1 MAAPASMAT
10 SATITNTF
18 ARRPVPLPEG
28 TGPGKGAPEKT
39 FVTPPHRKTPRPNA
53 PIGTGPAGYRAE
65 KPRRSIAY
73 VQVTDRDGRRNM
85 PEDGDEE
92 EGSEVYEMLVD
103 PKVTIHDFGNFNFK
117 GATVIDGF
125 PSVGLVSTI
134 AANYLIDMLK
144 LKQVGIVDARHFPT
158 LSVVH
163 NGEPLNPVRLYAGEH
178 KDRSGEKH
186 KLVVFISEFQ
196 PAPHL
201 VRPIAEAMLD
211 WVKRVKAELVI
222 SPEGLVLEDEEET
235 SEEGSV
241 YAIGSTP
248 ESRKL
253 IKTRKIE
260 PFNHGI
266 ITGVSG
272 VLLNIGKREKLPVI
286 SILAEAH
293 ANYPDARSA
302 ATVIETMAKLLD
314 LEINVDPLYKEAE
327 GFERQI
333 MALRKQADAMER
345 RQTTTTS
352 PSMYG

>member
-1 MAAPASMAT
+1 M
-10 SATITNTF
+10 
-18 ARRPVPLPEG
+18 V
-28 TGPGKGAPEKT
+28 
-39 FVTPPHRKTPRPNA
+39 
-53 PIGTGPAGYRAE
+53 
-65 KPRRSIAY
+65 
-73 VQVTDRDGRRNM
+73 
-85 PEDGDEE
+85 PEDMEDEE
-92 EGSEVYEMLVD
+92 ASDIYEVLVD
-103 PKVTIHDFGNFNFK
+103 PNVQIHEYGKFDFK
-117 GATVIDGF
+117 GATIVDGF

-144 LKQVGIVDARHFPT
+144 LEQVGIVDARHFPT

-163 NGEPLNPVRLYAGEH
+163 NGEPLNPVRIYGGEH
-178 KDRSGEKH
+178 NDRSGEKR

-201 VRPIAEAMLD
+201 VRPIAEAMLE
-211 WVKRVKAELVI
+211 WARKVKADLVI
-222 SPEGLVLEDEEET
+222 SPEGLVLEDEEAHEDTET
-235 SEEGSV
+235 EV

-248 ESRKL
+248 QMRKRIKDRGVES
-253 IKTRKIE
+253 
-260 PFNHGI
+260 FNHGI

-272 VLLNIGKREKLPVI
+272 VLLNIGKREKVPVI

-327 GFERQI
+327 GFEKQI

-345 RQTTTTS
+345 KTHPS

>member
-1 MAAPASMAT
+1 M
-10 SATITNTF
+10 
-18 ARRPVPLPEG
+18 
-28 TGPGKGAPEKT
+28 APE
-39 FVTPPHRKTPRPNA
+39 
-53 PIGTGPAGYRAE
+53 
-65 KPRRSIAY
+65 
-73 VQVTDRDGRRNM
+73 DL
-85 PEDGDEE
+85 EDEQ
-92 EGSEVYEMLVD
+92 GSELYEVLVD
-103 PKVTIHDFGNFNFK
+103 PKVTIHDFGKFNFR

-163 NGEPLNPVRLYAGEH
+163 NGEPLNPVRIYGGEH
-178 KDRSGEKH
+178 KDKTGKKL

-211 WVKRVKAELVI
+211 WATEVKADLVI
-222 SPEGLVLEDEEET
+222 SPEGLVLEDEEERET
-235 SEEGSV
+235 TNNEV

-248 ESRKL
+248 EMRKL
-253 IKTRKIE
+253 IKERDIE
-260 PFNHGI
+260 PFTHGI

-302 ATVIETMAKLLD
+302 AMVIETMGKLLE
-314 LEINVDPLYKEAE
+314 LEINVEPLYKEAE
-327 GFERQI
+327 GFEKQI
-333 MALRKQADAMER
+333 MSLRKQADAMEHR
-345 RQTTTTS
+345 GARTTS